1 MVYHNREYTLLHLTG
16 VLRSEDNHL
25 HTLEVDLNGSCRRHA
40 LGESVRGE
48 LTGVVDDKVRFTKVG
63 ELLLGRTDEHVVLQ
77 TRSDR
82 RHTSRERNADGP

>member
-40 LGESVRGE
+40 LGESVCRE
-48 LTGVVDDKVRFTKVG
+48 LTSIVDDEIGFTKVC
-63 ELLLGRTDEHVVLQ
+63 ELLFGWADKHVVLKSKSK
-77 TRSDR
+77 RSKYRTNEGDKL
-82 RHTSRERNADGP
+82 

>member
-40 LGESVRGE
+40 LGESVCRE
-48 LTGVVDDKVRFTKVG
+48 LTSIVN
-63 ELLLGRTDEHVVLQ
+63 DEIGLAEISKLFFRWSNQHVVL
-77 TRSDR
+77 
-82 RHTSRERNADGP
+82 